1 MVILFDIESLENQ
14 LRDLESKTSSQD
26 FWNNNNKQ
34 EDVLKKINSIKYT
47 VENFNKVKDNLENL
61 TEYNQLLLNSNSVDE
76 NEENELNS
84 ETTKIEKEINK
95 LEISTLFSGKYDKN
109 NAILTIHPGAGGT
122 EAQDWANML
131 YRMYLRW
138 AEQNNF
144 KTQELD
150 YLEGEEAGI
159 KSVSFLV
166 SGNYAY
172 GNLKSEHG
180 VHRLVRIS
188 PFDAGGRRHTS
199 FASVEVL
206 PEIDDDDEIIIN
218 PEDIKMD
225 VFRSSGARWTTH

>member
-1 MVILFDIESLENQ
+1 MILFDIELLEKRLN
-14 LRDLESKTSSQD
+14 DLESKTASQD
-26 FWNNNNKQ
+26 FWNKDNKQ
-34 EDVLKKINSIKYT
+34 ENVLKEINSIKYT
-47 VENFNKVKDNLENL
+47 VENYNKIKDDLENL
-61 TEYNQLLLNSNSVDE
+61 IEYNQLLLNSNLIDE
-76 NEENELNS
+76 NEENELSS
-84 ETTKIEKEINK
+84 ETNKIEKEINK

-109 NAILTIHPGAGGT
+109 NAIVTIHPGAGGT

-166 SGNYAY
+166 TGNYAY

-206 PEIDDDDEIIIN
+206 PEIEDDDEIIIN

-225 VFRSSGARWTTH
+225 VFRSSGARRTTY

>member
-1 MVILFDIESLENQ
+1 MILFDIESLENQ

>member
-1 MVILFDIESLENQ
+1 MILFDIELLEKRLN
-14 LRDLESKTSSQD
+14 DLESKTASQD
-26 FWNNNNKQ
+26 FWNKDNKQ
-34 EDVLKKINSIKYT
+34 ENVLKEINSIKYT
-47 VENFNKVKDNLENL
+47 VENYNKIKDDLENL
-61 TEYNQLLLNSNSVDE
+61 IEYNQLLLNSNLIDE
-76 NEENELNS
+76 NEENELSS
-84 ETTKIEKEINK
+84 ETNKIEKEINK

-109 NAILTIHPGAGGT
+109 NAIVTIHPGAGGT

-166 SGNYAY
+166 TGNYAY

-180 VHRLVRIS
+180 VHRLVRVS

-206 PEIDDDDEIIIN
+206 PEIEDDDEIIIN

-225 VFRSSGARWTTH
+225 VFRSSGARRTTY

>member
-1 MVILFDIESLENQ
+1 MILFDIELLEKRLN
-14 LRDLESKTSSQD
+14 DLESKTASQD
-26 FWNNNNKQ
+26 FWNKDNKQ
-34 EDVLKKINSIKYT
+34 ENVLKEINSIKYT
-47 VENFNKVKDNLENL
+47 VENYNKIKDDLENL
-61 TEYNQLLLNSNSVDE
+61 IEYNQLLLNSNLIDE
-76 NEENELNS
+76 NEENELSS
-84 ETTKIEKEINK
+84 ETNKIEKEINK

-109 NAILTIHPGAGGT
+109 NAIVTIHPGAGGT

-150 YLEGEEAGI
+150 YLEGDEAGL

-166 SGNYAY
+166 TGNYAY

-206 PEIDDDDEIIIN
+206 PEIEDDDEIIIN

-225 VFRSSGARWTTH
+225 VFRSSGARRTTY